1 MSVWNRVLGQESA
14 VATLRALAE
23 RPTHA
28 YLFVG
33 PEGAGKETAARSF
46 AAHLVTGS
54 DNPTSRAADLIL
66 RGAYADVAEI
76 LREGAAIDRD
86 EAQAIVEQSV
96 LTPTEGDL
104 RVVIVHEVHLMRDT
118 AAARLLKTFEEPYD
132 RLVFILLA
140 EQLVPALETIASR
153 CVVVQFPALAEATI
167 SEQLRSEGVG
177 AETAVR
183 VARSAAGSIDRA
195 RILLDDPALAERQ
208 AAFAEVPYQLDGS
221 GAAVANAVETVNSLL
236 ERAAEPLLARH
247 EAELDALEA
256 RVKMLGERGSG
267 RRTLADAHKRQIRKF
282 KTDELREGL
291 RLVVAE
297 YHKVVTRL
305 LPDVDPA
312 IYEQAIHDVHD
323 AIGALSLN
331 VNETLLLHS
340 LFARCP
346 SLHMIAGRRD
356 LIDV

>member
-1 MSVWNRVLGQESA
+1 MSVWASVLGQETA
-14 VATLRALAE
+14 IATLRALAA

-28 YLFVG
+28 YLFIG
-33 PEGAGKETAARSF
+33 PEGAGKETAARAF
-46 AAHLVTGS
+46 AARLVTGT
-54 DNPTSRAADLIL
+54 DDETSRAADLIM
-66 RGAYADVAEI
+66 RGAYADVTEI
-76 LREGAAIDRD
+76 QREGAAIDRD

-96 LTPTEGDL
+96 LTPTEGEL

-140 EQLVPALETIASR
+140 EQLVPTLETIASR
-153 CVVVQFPALAEATI
+153 CVAVQFPALSETTI
-167 SEQLRSEGVG
+167 SEHLRQQGVA
-177 AETAVR
+177 AELAAR
-183 VARSAAGSIDRA
+183 VAHSAAGSIDRA

-221 GAAVANAVETVNSLL
+221 GAAVARVVDTVNALL

-247 EAELDALEA
+247 EAELEALEA
-256 RVKMLGERGSG
+256 RVKLVGERGSG
-267 RRTLADAHKRQIRKF
+267 RRALAEVHKRQVRKF

-312 IYEQAIHDVHD
+312 IYEKAIHDVHD
-323 AIGALSLN
+323 AINALSLN

>member
-1 MSVWNRVLGQESA
+1 
-14 VATLRALAE
+14 
-23 RPTHA
+23 
-28 YLFVG
+28 
-33 PEGAGKETAARSF
+33 
-46 AAHLVTGS
+46 
-54 DNPTSRAADLIL
+54 
-66 RGAYADVAEI
+66 
-76 LREGAAIDRD
+76 
-86 EAQAIVEQSV
+86 
-96 LTPTEGDL
+96 
-104 RVVIVHEVHLMRDT
+104 EVHLMRDT

-140 EQLVPALETIASR
+140 EQIVPTLETIASR
-153 CVVVQFPALAEATI
+153 CVVVQFPALAETTI
-167 SEQLRSEGVG
+167 SEQLRDEGV
-177 AETAVR
+177 AADVALR

-208 AAFAEVPYQLDGS
+208 AAFSEVPYQLDGS
-221 GAAVANAVETVNSLL
+221 GAAVAKAVETVNSLL

-247 EAELDALEA
+247 EAELEDLEA

-267 RRTLADAHKRQIRKF
+267 RRTLADAHKRQVRKF

-291 RLVVAE
+291 RLIVAE

-312 IYEQAIHDVHD
+312 IYEKAIHDVHD

-346 SLHMIAGRRD
+346 SLNMIAGRRD